1 MHLVG
6 ITDNMKNID
15 PVWNIFCAYIL
26 LIFFILLAGGIS
38 AQTPCED
45 EICVVEFNAGWNE
58 SNGVDYL
65 NKLTDCGVKRI
76 SIDEGTWQKEY
87 GIIVVPTIIVFNGEE
102 IKRFQADLSFKMSAT
117 REEVQEV
124 VDEIIMSD
132 F

>member
-1 MHLVG
+1 
-6 ITDNMKNID
+6 MKNLD
-15 PVWNIFCAYIL
+15 PVWRIFSVYM
-26 LIFFILLAGGIS
+26 LIIVFVLVCGGAFS
-38 AQTPCED
+38 QSPCED

-58 SNGVDYL
+58 SNGVEYL
-65 NKLTDCGVKRI
+65 NKLTDCGVKKI

-102 IKRFQADLSFKMSAT
+102 VKRFQADLSFKMLAT

>member
-1 MHLVG
+1 
-6 ITDNMKNID
+6 MKNLD
-15 PVWNIFCAYIL
+15 PVWNIFCAYLFLIL
-26 LIFFILLAGGIS
+26 FILLAGGIS

-58 SNGVDYL
+58 SNGVNYL
-65 NKLTDCGVKRI
+65 SKLTDCGVKKI
-76 SIDEGTWQKEY
+76 NIDKGDWQKEY

-102 IKRFQADLSFKMSAT
+102 VKRFQADLSFKMSAT
-117 REEVQEV
+117 REEVQGV

>member
-1 MHLVG
+1 ME
-6 ITDNMKNID
+6 KID
-15 PVWNIFCAYIL
+15 TTWRVFATYMLI
-26 LIFFILLAGGIS
+26 LIFVLICGG
-38 AQTPCED
+38 AFGQNPCDD

-65 NKLTDCGVKRI
+65 NKLTDCGIKKI

-102 IKRFQADLSFKMSAT
+102 VKRCQADFSFKMAAT
-117 REEVQEV
+117 KEEVQEV
-124 VDEIIMSD
+124 VDEIIMSA